1 LVCCYPRAEFL
12 QLDLSLSNSSFPC
25 LHYYS
30 FLLLV
35 LNADEMRL
43 SEIYI
48 IIERNIS
55 THCMLLP
62 GYKYKYLQPGMKV
75 DLYILENHGN
85 FFSHKSFLQLSSGFF
100 AIGLNSSWIS
110 VPETW
115 SSLLDRTLR
124 ELNRMKEF
132 FWCCYS
138 SLCSN

>member
-1 LVCCYPRAEFL
+1 M
-12 QLDLSLSNSSFPC
+12 
-25 LHYYS
+25 
-30 FLLLV
+30 V

-85 FFSHKSFLQLSSGFF
+85 FFSRK
-100 AIGLNSSWIS
+100 
-110 VPETW
+110 
-115 SSLLDRTLR
+115 
-124 ELNRMKEF
+124 
-132 FWCCYS
+132 
-138 SLCSN
+138 